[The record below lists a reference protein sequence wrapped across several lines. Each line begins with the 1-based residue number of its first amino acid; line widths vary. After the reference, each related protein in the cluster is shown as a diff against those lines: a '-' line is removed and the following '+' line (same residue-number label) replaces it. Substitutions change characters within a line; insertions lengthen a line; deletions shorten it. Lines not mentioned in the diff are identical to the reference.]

1 MNELIQS
8 LTLEFR
14 RGHFTLAVLSQL
26 QKPMYGYL
34 LVQRLEEFHFPI
46 DSNTLY
52 PLLRRLE
59 KKKLLKSEWDTSEGK
74 PRKYYVLSDQGK
86 QIYHQLRKNWF
97 ILSQQMN
104 SLVRGENDNGT
115 D

>member
-1 MNELIQS
+1 VDELVQS
-8 LTLEFR
+8 LTSEFR

-26 QKPMYGYL
+26 QAPTYGYL
-34 LVQRLEEFHFPI
+34 LVQRLENYQFPI

-59 KKKLLKSEWDTSEGK
+59 KRDLLVSQWDTTEGK
-74 PRKYYVLSDQGK
+74 PRKYYVLSEQGK
-86 QIYHQLRKNWF
+86 QVLEHLRDNWF
-97 ILSQQMN
+97 ALSQQ
-104 SLVRGENDNGT
+104 LHFLLEGEKQNGT